1 MKRILALLAAV
12 MMLVSCCTALADSE
26 PTGVEDGVFTIAM
39 ECAYAPY
46 NWTQTDDSNGAVPIK
61 DSSDYANG
69 YDVMIAKK
77 ICEANG
83 WQLEILRSDWDSLVP
98 AVQTGMID
106 AAIAGQ
112 SMTAA
117 RSEQVDFA
125 GPYFYA
131 SIVCVT
137 KADSQFAD
145 AQSISDLSGGTC
157 TAQIATIWYD
167 QCLPQIQGAQIQTAA
182 ETAPAMLMAL
192 ETGTVGYRARKR
204 LETRDIDL
212 YVGIPFCPTRCA
224 YCSFVSQSVERSF
237 SLVEPYVKALIAEI
251 RAGGEMA
258 RKNRLRPRTFYMGG
272 GTPTTLTADQ
282 MDAVLTALEESFD
295 LSACPELTVEAGRP
309 DTITAEK
316 LAVLKCHGV
325 TRVSVNPQT
334 MEDRV
339 LAAIG
344 RRHTAV
350 ETEQA
355 MELVRAYH
363 FPHVN
368 MDLIAGL
375 PEDTPEGFRR
385 SLDKCLELG
394 ASNITVHTL
403 ALKKGSR
410 ILTEGLSIPDGAAV
424 QAMLDYAAPTL
435 RRAGF
440 APYYLYRQKYM
451 SGSFE
456 NVGWC
461 RPGGECWY
469 NVDIMSELCSIL
481 SFGAGGSTKMVEPGT
496 NHIERVF
503 NVKYPKEYTER
514 PEKTLQ
520 NQAAFAE
527 FYAKYVPE
535 A

>member
-12 MMLVSCCTALADSE
+12 MMMVSCCTALADSE

-192 ETGTVGYRARKR
+192 ETGMVDFICTDMPTAQGAVAAYPDLKILNFSGTDGDFQFTDEERAENVNIGISVRKGN
-204 LETRDIDL
+204 T
-212 YVGIPFCPTRCA
+212 G
-224 YCSFVSQSVERSF
+224 
-237 SLVEPYVKALIAEI
+237 LVEAINNVLSTMTEDDFNELMADAIAI
-251 RAGGEMA
+251 Q
-258 RKNRLRPRTFYMGG
+258 P
-272 GTPTTLTADQ
+272 
-282 MDAVLTALEESFD
+282 
-295 LSACPELTVEAGRP
+295 
-309 DTITAEK
+309 
-316 LAVLKCHGV
+316 
-325 TRVSVNPQT
+325 
-334 MEDRV
+334 
-339 LAAIG
+339 
-344 RRHTAV
+344 
-350 ETEQA
+350 
-355 MELVRAYH
+355 
-363 FPHVN
+363 
-368 MDLIAGL
+368 
-375 PEDTPEGFRR
+375 
-385 SLDKCLELG
+385 
-394 ASNITVHTL
+394 
-403 ALKKGSR
+403 
-410 ILTEGLSIPDGAAV
+410 
-424 QAMLDYAAPTL
+424 
-435 RRAGF
+435 
-440 APYYLYRQKYM
+440 
-451 SGSFE
+451 
-456 NVGWC
+456 VG
-461 RPGGECWY
+461 
-469 NVDIMSELCSIL
+469 
-481 SFGAGGSTKMVEPGT
+481 
-496 NHIERVF
+496 
-503 NVKYPKEYTER
+503 
-514 PEKTLQ
+514 Q
-520 NQAAFAE
+520 
-527 FYAKYVPE
+527 
-535 A
+535 